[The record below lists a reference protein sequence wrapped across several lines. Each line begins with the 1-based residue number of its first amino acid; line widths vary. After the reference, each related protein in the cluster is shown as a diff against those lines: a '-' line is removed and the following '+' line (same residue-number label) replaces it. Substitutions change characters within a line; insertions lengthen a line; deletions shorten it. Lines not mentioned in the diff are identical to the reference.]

1 MSSEKKRHNKDAEA
15 LIEESEESSSGSS
28 DVFQANQE
36 VLNDFI
42 HHDSPFSFKSPIFY
56 SVPTDHLKKKSRIKE
71 AVQSKRKLFQDD
83 EEENKEFEI

>member
-1 MSSEKKRHNKDAEA
+1 
-15 LIEESEESSSGSS
+15 
-28 DVFQANQE
+28 
-36 VLNDFI
+36 LNDFI

-83 EEENKEFEI
+83 EEEDKEFEI

>member
-1 MSSEKKRHNKDAEA
+1 MSSGKKRHEEEREA
-15 LIEESEESSSGSS
+15 LIEQSNESSSGSS

-56 SVPTDHLKKKSRIKE
+56 SVPTDPIKKKSRIKQ
-71 AVQSKRKLFQDD
+71 AVQSKRKLFQ
-83 EEENKEFEI
+83 EEEEDKEFEI